1 MSAILI
7 LLLASLGLA
16 LCFLAAFLWSV
27 QKGQF
32 DDPVTPALRML
43 HDDETS
49 SHATRVSEPLNK
61 EPTL

>member
-1 MSAILI
+1 MSAIII
-7 LLLASLGLA
+7 LLVVSLMLA

-27 QKGQF
+27 HKGQF

-49 SHATRVSEPLNK
+49 SHAKTVSEPIEK
-61 EPTL
+61 EPSL